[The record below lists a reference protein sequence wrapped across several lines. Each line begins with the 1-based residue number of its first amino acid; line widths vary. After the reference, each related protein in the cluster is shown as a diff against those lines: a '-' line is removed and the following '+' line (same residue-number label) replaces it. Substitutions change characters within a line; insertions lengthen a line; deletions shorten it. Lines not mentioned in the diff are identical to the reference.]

1 MAALLRRKGW
11 QVNHKSILRI
21 MRAYNLL

>member
-1 MAALLRRKGW
+1 MRRKGW